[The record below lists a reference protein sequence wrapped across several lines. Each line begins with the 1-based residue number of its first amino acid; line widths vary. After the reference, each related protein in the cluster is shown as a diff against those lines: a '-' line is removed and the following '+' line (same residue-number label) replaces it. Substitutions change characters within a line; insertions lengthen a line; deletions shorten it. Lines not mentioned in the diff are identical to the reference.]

1 MNIFF
6 FQRSG
11 YQLGKIGPT
20 NAELRLNVNYT
31 IKVCK
36 VGVICTNLLKF
47 TNAHFFPGACQKT
60 TALIPVMSLKTKH
73 LKLPF
78 LIAYINDKN

>member
-6 FQRSG
+6 QRIG
-11 YQLGKIGPT
+11 YPSGKIGRT
-20 NAELRLNVNYT
+20 NIELRLNVNYTT

-60 TALIPVMSLKTKH
+60 TALIPDMSLKTKH